1 MWDTIAGMMRPLSRR
16 RLLAALAA
24 AVVACP
30 IAPSAVAQGA
40 GEVAARRLLD
50 LERRLLAE
58 DLAELREARAAE
70 ADAALLVDDL
80 IAGLDAA
87 VAAGA
92 PAPSLARVEG
102 SVAEAGAALSAAA
115 QRVDRALASLAE
127 RLRRVRVLAAG
138 TAAGGEEAVAG
149 LLTGRWAVEV
159 EPADVSGAFVLDQ
172 YGTLVTG
179 SYQFDDGSRG
189 SLEGTFVG
197 DLLRLRRIDVSSGFD
212 SVFEARVGAS
222 AQRMEGRWQATI
234 LGRGGAGGGEWVA
247 VRVPPGATLVPEE
260 DVEPGPDDLP
270 AGPDPGTVAG
280 PDPTTPVGTEDS
292 PPAGPV
298 FEEPVVEEPVDED
311 LSIEEEP
318 LEPDPIEEPPPTA
331 GAPAEDRFEET
342 T

>member
-1 MWDTIAGMMRPLSRR
+1 MMRQLFRH
-16 RLLAALAA
+16 RLLAVLAA
-24 AVVACP
+24 AVVVLP

-70 ADAALLVDDL
+70 ADAALLVDEL

-87 VAAGA
+87 IAAGA
-92 PAPSLARVEG
+92 PAPSLAGVEG

-138 TAAGGEEAVAG
+138 TAAGGDEAVAG

-212 SVFEARVGAS
+212 SVFEARVGAA

-234 LGRGGAGGGEWVA
+234 LGRGGAGGGEWMA
-247 VRVPPGATLVPEE
+247 VRVPPGAALVPEE
-260 DVEPGPDDLP
+260 DVEAGPDDLP
-270 AGPDPGTVAG
+270 AGPDPSTVAG

-298 FEEPVVEEPVDED
+298 DEEPVVEEPVDEE

-331 GAPAEDRFEET
+331 NAPAEDRFEEMT
-342 T
+342 